1 MEMAAL
7 EGKVALVSGAASG
20 IGRQCALTLAAAG
33 AKVAV
38 ADLNAGGGAE
48 TVALVEKQGGR
59 ALFQRLDVAD
69 EAQWQAAVDAVLARW
84 GRFDILV
91 NNAGMEIVALIPET
105 SFAQWRKLMSVN
117 LDGVF
122 LGTRAAIAAMRKTG
136 GGAIVNI
143 SSVAGLNGYARQAA
157 YCASKGGVRLLTK
170 STAVEC
176 AEQGWNIRCNSVH
189 PGVID
194 TPMARSLLQGVD
206 PETAKHRLERLKAL
220 HPMNRLG
227 EPADIAEAVLFLAS
241 DASKFVTGTELVVDG
256 GMTAR

>member
-1 MEMAAL
+1 MAAL
-7 EGKVALVSGAASG
+7 DGKVALVSGAASG
-20 IGRQCALTLAAAG
+20 IGRQCALTLAGAG

-38 ADLNAGGGAE
+38 ADLNAGGGNE
-48 TVALVEKQGGR
+48 TVALVEKAGGS
-59 ALFQRLDVAD
+59 AFFQALDVAD
-69 EAQWQAAVDAVLARW
+69 EAQWQAAVDAVVARW
-84 GRFDILV
+84 GRLDVLV
-91 NNAGMEIVALIPET
+91 NNAGVELVALIAET
-105 SFAQWRKLMSVN
+105 SLAQWRKLMSVN

-122 LGTRAAIAAMRKTG
+122 LGTRAAIAAMRKSG
-136 GGAIVNI
+136 GGSIVNL
-143 SSVAGLNGYARQAA
+143 SSVAGINGYTRQAA

-194 TPMARSLLQGVD
+194 TPMARALLQGVD
-206 PETAKHRLERLKAL
+206 PEVAKQRLERLKAL

-227 EPADIAEAVLFLAS
+227 EPRDIAEAVLFLAS
-241 DASKFVTGTELVVDG
+241 DASKFVTGAELVVDG